1 MHSSHKRHYWNLKVV
16 CVSTE
21 VCVCVSDEVM
31 NSAEQGY
38 YSLFTLENIVSC
50 AYLRKGVGN

>member
-1 MHSSHKRHYWNLKVV
+1 MHLKVV
-16 CVSTE
+16 CVTAE
-21 VCVCVSDEVM
+21 VCMCVSDEVI

-50 AYLRKGVGN
+50 AYLCKGVGN

>member
-1 MHSSHKRHYWNLKVV
+1 MHLKVV
-16 CVSTE
+16 CVTA
-21 VCVCVSDEVM
+21 VI

-50 AYLRKGVGN
+50 AYLCKGVGN